1 MRKTLRAAWATALLA
16 APLASLATAA
26 DPPPPGQKPTAS
38 PVISSHQIDRYDAIK
53 QIQDKLKDDSKSL
66 ADWVILG
73 ELAHEVALDLPAD
86 QAGKYNSMS
95 LDAYEKAL
103 ALAPDNP
110 GLKAAVQFARD
121 QQSNQNQF
129 EKSRDQATQTYLDAR
144 RRDLS
149 ATNYTPSVRVTE
161 PPMPSR
167 TLPAAAPV
175 VPGQPAV
182 ANATTPANAPTVGGP
197 APGYTTYTYRP
208 LYSAT
213 ATSPYT
219 FQQYT
224 SAYYPPN
231 YYVPGTAPMSAQR
244 YFQQSVSSPAGTQI
258 LRGVAPR

>member
-1 MRKTLRAAWATALLA
+1 MRKTLRAAWAAALLA
-16 APLASLATAA
+16 APLAGLATAA
-26 DPPPPGQKPTAS
+26 DPPPPGPKPTAS
-38 PVISSHQIDRYDAIK
+38 PVISSHQIDRYDAIN
-53 QIQDKLKDDSKSL
+53 QIQDKVKADPKSL

-121 QQSNQNQF
+121 QQAGKDQF
-129 EKSRDQATQTYLDAR
+129 EKTRDQATQAYLDAR
-144 RRDLS
+144 RRDLA

-161 PPMPSR
+161 PPLPTR
-167 TLPAAAPV
+167 TMPAAAPA
-175 VPGQPAV
+175 VPGQPPV
-182 ANATTPANAPTVGGP
+182 AGATVPAGTPTVVNP
-197 APGYTTYTYRP
+197 MPGYSTYTYRP
-208 LYSAT
+208 LYSTT

-219 FQQYT
+219 FQQYS

-231 YYVPGTAPMSAQR
+231 YYVPGTAPISAQR
-244 YFQQSVSSPAGTQI
+244 YFQQSVITPAGTQI